1 MKRGGIFVS
10 HARGHFAC
18 ARCQGS
24 QHPPEI
30 PAICEFFVQRH
41 VKLDGISA
49 DFWRSLKRERCR
61 WSIAPR
67 RKDTIVSTRSI
78 IPAVLIYLALMAA
91 LGAGALAAARADI
104 SRQDASVC
112 AVASWDAGQ
121 YRCER

>member
-18 ARCQGS
+18 ARCQGP
-24 QHPPEI
+24 QPQYEI

-41 VKLDGISA
+41 VVTSQVPA
-49 DFWRSLKRERCR
+49 AFCRSLIAGDRR
-61 WSIAPR
+61 WSESPPDER
-67 RKDTIVSTRSI
+67 TIVSTRSI

-91 LGAGALAAARADI
+91 LGAGAIAAARRDI

-112 AVASWDAGQ
+112 AVASWDSGS